1 MPKPFQ
7 IQPKIQPLLDPE
19 FVPVAL
25 WHRAFQNAVSQTRDG
40 GEIGIAVAQ
49 DQAVTAIRRKILPHD
64 GENAA
69 LNNRYVERLVK
80 FLLWQKGGH
89 TVLIAGNDEIAAR
102 LAKVYSSKGE
112 RAFDAELM
120 GDKVY
125 GQPFTVRAVG
135 WKDFPE
141 SRESKQLLGG
151 HLDGCRIG
159 FDLGGSDR
167 KYAAVIDGEVVHS
180 EEVVWDPYFQ
190 KDPAWHYREI
200 NDTLKRAAARMPRVD
215 AIGGSSAGVY
225 VDNQVRVASL
235 FRGVSPEEFKAKVRP
250 LFHDLRK
257 EWGDIPFEVVNDG
270 EVTALAGAMSRNDGG
285 VLGIAM
291 GTSLAAGYVTLDG
304 HLTSGLDE
312 LAFVPIDYRANAPRD
327 EWSGDLGVGAQ
338 YFSQQAVARLAP
350 SAGLGFP
357 SGMPFPEQLVQV
369 QDLMKKS
376 DERARGIYETI
387 GTFFGYA
394 VAGLAE
400 FYELRH
406 ILLLGRVL
414 SGDGG
419 TVIIDQARTVL
430 RSEFPELHERVNLVT
445 PSEKEKRHGQ
455 AVAAASLPELQK
467 SGGVEK

>member
-1 MPKPFQ
+1 VVVG
-7 IQPKIQPLLDPE
+7 LEVEAAE
-19 FVPVAL
+19 FDAIERGIGEEVQEGVVLAGVRPRIA
-25 WHRAFQNAVSQTRDG
+25 
-40 GEIGIAVAQ
+40 EIGIAVAQ
-49 DQAVTAIRRKILPHD
+49 DHAVTAIRRKILPHS
-64 GENAA
+64 GANAA
-69 LNNRYVERLVK
+69 LNRRYVERLVK

-89 TVLIAGNDEIAAR
+89 TVLIAGNPEIAAS
-102 LAKVYSSKGE
+102 LAKVYSDAGE

-125 GQPFTVRAVG
+125 GKPFTVRAVD

-167 KYAAVIDGEVVHS
+167 KYAAVVDGEVVHS

-190 KDPAWHYREI
+190 KDPTWHYREI
-200 NDTLKRAAARMPRVD
+200 NDTLKRAAAKMPRVD

-235 FRGVSPEEFKAKVRP
+235 FRGVSPEDFKAKVRP
-250 LFHDLRK
+250 LFRNLRK
-257 EWGDIPFEVVNDG
+257 EWNDIPFEVVNDG
-270 EVTALAGAMSRNDGG
+270 EVTALAGAMARDDGG

-312 LAFVPIDYRANAPRD
+312 LAFVPVDYRENAPSD
-327 EWSGDLGVGAQ
+327 EWSGDLGVGAN

-350 SAGLGFP
+350 VAGLDFP
-357 SGMPFPEQLVQV
+357 AGTPFPEQLVRV
-369 QDLMKKS
+369 QELMKTG
-376 DERARGIYETI
+376 DERARQIYETI

-394 VAGLAE
+394 VAELAE
-400 FYELRH
+400 FYALRH

-419 TVIIDQARTVL
+419 NLIIDQSKKVL
-430 RSEFPELHERVNLVT
+430 RAEFPELDESINLVT

-467 SGGVEK
+467 SEGVEK